1 LISWGYA
8 AMFARPLAKAK
19 EAASSLKNRAHQLL
33 VRPLSPIGV
42 DQTRSKDPRPTYSPA
57 HAPEADRRSVLDV
70 VPAPRDVIAPSAPHF
85 EFRRIP
91 IFPPDSK
98 ADFRATEVPTAS
110 VRDDDAVEQPG
121 LSGGSPAVGPTGGG
135 AATPTASDSCDEP
148 RSMGKTISGGFLGGL
163 KMDDYYPDVA
173 GRGGFWQ
180 HPGTGGTF
188 DTGSRVGGVAQLFGV
203 IPSPCEPSQFSLA
216 QSVTRTRDRID
227 GVTNPTEGQTL
238 DDFGKS
244 GRDIAHAPFRQE
256 FLGGGTAPLGY
267 LISAADPPS
276 IPYGPAT
283 NAEWDRDFVTSLI
296 GPRGRQSVSWS
307 LSIRIE
313 NGVVKRNSLS

>member
-1 LISWGYA
+1 
-8 AMFARPLAKAK
+8 MFAPRVEKAK
-19 EAASSLKNRAHQLL
+19 EAASPPNNRAHQRSALL

-42 DQTRSKDPRPTYSPA
+42 KQARSKDPGPTNSPA
-57 HAPEADRRSVLDV
+57 HAPEPDRRRVLGA
-70 VPAPRDVIAPSAPHF
+70 VPAPRHVIAASAPHF
-85 EFRRIP
+85 EFGRIP

-98 ADFRATEVPTAS
+98 GDFRATEIPTAS

-135 AATPTASDSCDEP
+135 AATPAASDSCDQP

-163 KMDDYYPDVA
+163 TMDDYYPDLT
-173 GRGGFWQ
+173 GRGFWQ

-203 IPSPCEPSQFSLA
+203 IPSPCDPGQFSLA
-216 QSVTRTRDRID
+216 QSVTRARDRIN
-227 GVTNPTEGQTL
+227 GVTDPTEGQTL
-238 DDFGKS
+238 DDLGKS
-244 GRDIAHAPFRQE
+244 GRDVAHAPFRQE
-256 FLGGGTAPLGY
+256 FLGGGTAALGY
-267 LISAADPPS
+267 LISSADPPS
-276 IPYGPAT
+276 IGYGPTT
-283 NAEWDRDFVTSLI
+283 NAEWDRDFVTSLV